1 MCLSV
6 LYHSSVTFINNYLF
20 AVPDHKTG
28 SLVGVDFDSA
38 ALSAVAGFT
47 PATCSPA
54 LPVTNFEVVLSLL
67 LLVLT

>member
-1 MCLSV
+1 MWFSV
-6 LYHSSVTFINNYLF
+6 LYHSSLTFINHYLY

-28 SLVGVDFDSA
+28 SLVGVGFGSA

-54 LPVTNFEVVLSLL
+54 LPVTNFEVVLWLL
-67 LLVLT
+67 PLVLT